1 MNCFFLITIQGIKK
15 RITLFY
21 KKIFMT
27 KKNTLYKIV
36 TLTLI
41 TISTYWAQIVHI
53 ICVISEQLVYLLP

>member
-1 MNCFFLITIQGIKK
+1 MFFLITIQGIKK

-41 TISTYWAQIVHI
+41 TISTY
-53 ICVISEQLVYLLP
+53 